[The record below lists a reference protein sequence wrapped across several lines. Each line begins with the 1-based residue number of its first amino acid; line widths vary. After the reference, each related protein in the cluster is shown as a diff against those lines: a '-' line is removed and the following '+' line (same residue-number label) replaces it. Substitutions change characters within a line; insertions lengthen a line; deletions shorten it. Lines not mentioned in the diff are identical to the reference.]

1 MNASDVTDRH
11 ELHGVQAVLFVRDVR
26 RTLDYYRDALGF
38 HIDFEAGEPLLHA
51 RVSSGDREH
60 ASAARIRFETAPS
73 SEATVPSCY
82 LYVHVG
88 SEIDELFQA
97 YKGKGVDIVMEPKN
111 QPWGLREF
119 EVRDCNGYVLT
130 FAAEWKSSPTG

>member
-1 MNASDVTDRH
+1 MKATDVTDKH
-11 ELHGVQAVLFVRDVR
+11 DLHGVQPVLFVSDVR
-26 RTLDYYRDALGF
+26 RTLDYYRDTLGF

-60 ASAARIRFETAPS
+60 AGAARIRFETAPS
-73 SEATVPSCY
+73 SEAMVPSCY

-88 SEIDELFQA
+88 QNIDELFHS
-97 YKGKGVDIVMEPKN
+97 YKGKGIEIVMEPKN

-130 FAAEWKSSPTG
+130 FAAEYQLTAG

>member
-1 MNASDVTDRH
+1 MKATDITDKH
-11 ELHGVQAVLFVRDVR
+11 VLHGVQAVLFVADVR
-26 RTLDYYRDALGF
+26 KTLDYYRDTLGF

-51 RVSSGDREH
+51 RVSSGDRDH

-73 SEATVPSCY
+73 SKAMAPSCY

-88 SEIDELFQA
+88 SNIDELFQV
-97 YKGKGVDIVMEPKN
+97 YRNKGIEIVMEPKN

-119 EVRDCNGYVLT
+119 EIRDCNGYVLT
-130 FAAEWKSSPTG
+130 FAQEWNTSGAG